1 MSCYQ
6 IIRDRWWMKSHFKIF
21 SKFTVSAL
29 FFGLMLGC
37 GDRNDIVSLSSEECH
52 FFINGSL
59 TNTKML
65 ALLSDGRY
73 QRVNR
78 EHVGILPMDEGR
90 WTQATNGVVV
100 LNSDSRFRSIS
111 TEYLWVSLFYQGNG
125 EHLSSVKSAI
135 SRFLESNQDE
145 WVPIGK
151 IKKIYTR
158 YSKYDDS
165 FEIPA
170 INIIY
175 PATLKTIQ
183 ADSFNPKMGDILKR
197 YESGDMMVK
206 MTAIPRVELEQ
217 LLDEISEYESA
228 DDTQI
233 FQFMPFEYEGNVLLE
248 RKTKGDPLAKS
259 KGQLVESFAVKKN
272 ARRKFIDVYVQTS
285 KTEYLSRAGT
295 TQPFLFRTEMNSIQ
309 FQKEFPHASLVQS
322 VCGNEKN

>member
-1 MSCYQ
+1 MRS
-6 IIRDRWWMKSHFKIF
+6 RFKIF
-21 SKFTVSAL
+21 SKFTVSIL

-37 GDRNDIVSLSSEECH
+37 ADRNELVPLPPRECH

-73 QRVNR
+73 QRVSR
-78 EHVGILPMDEGR
+78 EHVGILPMDEGY
-90 WTQATNGVVV
+90 WSQATNGVVV
-100 LNSDSRFRSIS
+100 LNSESRYRSIS
-111 TEYLWVSLFYQGNG
+111 TEYLWVSLFHQGSG
-125 EHLSSVKSAI
+125 EYLSSVKIAI
-135 SRFLESNQDE
+135 SKFLESNQDE
-145 WVPIGK
+145 WVPIDK

-158 YSKYDDS
+158 YSRYDDS
-165 FEIPA
+165 FEISA

-233 FQFMPFEYEGNVLLE
+233 FQFRPFEYESNILLE
-248 RKTKGDPLAKS
+248 RKTKGDPFAKS
-259 KGQLVESFAVKKN
+259 KDQLVEYFAVNEN
-272 ARRKFIDVYVQTS
+272 ARRKFMDVYVQTS
-285 KTEYLSRAGT
+285 KTEYLNKAGT
-295 TQPFLFRTEMNSIQ
+295 TQPFLIRIEMNSIQ

-322 VCGNEKN
+322 VCGNENN